1 MKRSEKPFFIQNLT
15 EELKSAT
22 SVVLVNYSGLNVKAQ
37 QDLKKRLQKVDAKM
51 VVVKNTLFK
60 LAGGEAKVPKEV
72 LIDTVLSGPTAL
84 IIAEN
89 DPITPLQV
97 LGKFAQEKDIPQLK
111 VGIVEGTFQDK
122 EALARLSRLP
132 GKEALVAQAVTTIG
146 GPLYG
151 IVGVL
156 QGNLEKLVYI
166 LKAKSKDQE
175 TKQNLERR

>member
-37 QDLKKRLQKVDAKM
+37 QDLKKRLREVGAKM
-51 VVVKNTLFK
+51 AVVKNTLFK

-84 IIAEN
+84 IIAED
-89 DPITPLQV
+89 DPVAPLHV
-97 LGKFAQEKDIPQLK
+97 LGKFAQEKGIPQLK
-111 VGIVEGTFQDK
+111 VGIVEGIFQDK
-122 EALARLSRLP
+122 ETLVKLSRLP
-132 GKEALVAQAVTTIG
+132 GKEALATQAVGAIG
-146 GPLYG
+146 APLYG

-166 LKAKSKDQE
+166 LKAKIKDQE
-175 TKQNLERR
+175 AK